1 MIDRDIDKFIEN
13 HYNSSKSA
21 LLLTGARQV
30 GKTLAI
36 RKYAQKAGLDLLEIN
51 FYEDKDARRIFEGAR
66 NVQEVLFRMSAYYH
80 RTLQK
85 GKTLIFFDE
94 VQVYAD
100 VVTWVKFLV
109 EEGSFLYALSGS
121 LLGVTLRSI
130 RSIPVGFMAVKEVF
144 PLDLR
149 EFAQAVGVSEQ
160 VMESL
165 EKAWTECLPVDEVVH
180 ESMLRIVALYLLIGG
195 MPAVVQTYID
205 TNDLHAVRKK
215 QDEILQLYRWDI
227 AQYDPG
233 NKLYI
238 DEIFSL
244 IPSELNAKN
253 KRFILKNMNEH
264 RQYSRMEKGFIW
276 LKDAGVALPTYN
288 VSEPKVPLKLSESRS
303 LFKLFQND
311 VGLLAA
317 QYAEGIALQMLS
329 GDANIN
335 YGAVYEN
342 LVAQEL
348 RAHGWHLYYY
358 NNKKQ
363 GEVDFLLEQ
372 DNKIVPVEVKSGKDY
387 QRHVALNNVLACTD
401 YSIRSAVVLCNGN
414 MKRQKQIVYAPIY
427 MTMFMRKQ
435 SAETPLIYKPDITG
449 LTS

>member
-1 MIDRDIDKFIEN
+1 MIGRNLDKIIEN
-13 HYNSSKSA
+13 HYRHFRSA

-36 RKYAQKAGLDLLEIN
+36 RKYAEKARLDLLEIN
-51 FYEDKDARRIFEGAR
+51 FYEDKGARRIFEGAR
-66 NVQEVLFRMSAYYH
+66 NAQEVLFRLSAYYH

-121 LLGVTLRSI
+121 LLGVTLRDI
-130 RSIPVGFMAVKEVF
+130 RSIPVGYMAVQEVF

-149 EFAQAVGVSEQ
+149 EFAQALGVSEK
-160 VMESL
+160 VLESL
-165 EKAWTECLPVDEVVH
+165 EQSWKERIPVDDVVH

-195 MPAVVQTYID
+195 MPAVVQTYLD
-205 TNDLHAVRKK
+205 TNDLHSVRKK

-227 AQYDPG
+227 AQYDPD

-253 KRFILKNMNEH
+253 KRFILKDMNEH
-264 RQYSRMEKGFIW
+264 RQYSRLVNGFIW

-288 VSEPKVPLKLSESRS
+288 ASEPKAPLKLNENRS

-317 QYAEGIALQMLS
+317 QYAEGIALQLLS
-329 GDANIN
+329 GDTNIN

-348 RAHGWHLYYY
+348 RAHGWQLYYY

-363 GEVDFLLEQ
+363 GELDFLIEQ
-372 DNKIVPVEVKSGKDY
+372 DNQIIPIEVKSGKDY
-387 QRHVALNNVLACTD
+387 QRHAALSNIMASSD
-401 YSIRSAVVLCNGN
+401 YTIPHAIVLCNGN
-414 MKRQKQIVYAPIY
+414 MRKQERIIYAPVY
-427 MTMFMRKQ
+427 MTMFLQKQ
-435 SAETPLIYKPDITG
+435 ISESPLIYKPDITG
-449 LTS
+449 LI